1 MTHRLPILGPNEP
14 PEPSPKGSAR
24 AQAAISPLE
33 GLLTPS
39 PGAEALAS
47 EGVSPEELL
56 QVGDLAQ
63 QTGKTVR
70 ALHLYE
76 ELGLLRP
83 HARSKG
89 RFRLY
94 GPDAL
99 LRVRWI
105 GKLQEMGLS
114 LNAIADLLKGF
125 HHAESAANAMHQV
138 RAVFETRLA
147 ETRVQLERLRA
158 LETELE
164 SSLHYL
170 DVCGVCDP
178 TRHTGHCTKCDMHSN
193 EAPEL
198 VLGVQN
204 G

>member
-1 MTHRLPILGPNEP
+1 MTHRLPILGPNEAAHDP
-14 PEPSPKGSAR
+14 ATGSAPGP
-24 AQAAISPLE
+24 AAAISPLE
-33 GLLTPS
+33 GLLTPL
-39 PGAEALAS
+39 PGTEASVA
-47 EGVSPEELL
+47 PEELL

-63 QTGKTVR
+63 RTGKTVR

-114 LNAIADLLKGF
+114 LNAIAELLKGF
-125 HHAESAANAMHQV
+125 HSAESAANAMHQV

-178 TRHTGHCTKCDMHSN
+178 ARHTGHCTRCDLHSN